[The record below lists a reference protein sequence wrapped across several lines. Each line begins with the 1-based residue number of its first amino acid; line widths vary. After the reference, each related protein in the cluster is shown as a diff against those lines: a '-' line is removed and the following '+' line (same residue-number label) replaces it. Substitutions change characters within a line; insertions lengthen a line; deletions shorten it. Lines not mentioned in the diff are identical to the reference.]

1 MSTKDKSSLEAVLP
15 LTPLQE
21 GLLFHAQYD
30 DRSGPDVYV
39 MQLGMDIDGP
49 LDVPALRSAAHALL
63 ERHGNLRAGFRHDG
77 PRALQFIPKAVELPW
92 HESDVS
98 GLPER
103 EREAAL
109 REITERD
116 RAARFDLRTPPLLR
130 FTVVRVADGRHRLLV
145 TNHHILLDGWSAPV
159 LVREL
164 FELYA
169 AGGDATA
176 LPAVTPYRYHLAWLA
191 KQDREG
197 AVSAW
202 RGALDGL
209 AEPTLLAAMPDDRST
224 SVLPSRVSHLLP
236 PETARRLTER
246 AREHGITLNTVVQAA
261 WGLLLGRLTDR
272 RDVTFGMTLAGRSP
286 EIPGVHTMVGLFLN
300 TVPVRVRI
308 RREESLL
315 ALCGRLQDEQRTLMA
330 HQHLGLAEIQRA
342 AGHGDLFDTLTVL
355 ENFPVDPATL
365 TLPGGLSVADFFST
379 DGAHYPLALMV
390 IPGPSLELRF
400 TYRSDAF
407 GETEIEG
414 FAERLAAL
422 LTAFADEPSARAGA
436 VELLD
441 ADERS
446 RLLDGWNP
454 VPVPA
459 PARTVPELLALRTAE
474 HPDRQAVVR
483 GDRSLTYA
491 ELTARVEE
499 IAAWLLERGVRPEEP
514 VGIAMDRSVDFVVA
528 VLGVLRAGAAYVPI
542 DHRWPRSRRADVLSD
557 SGTSLVLEQGDLPAS
572 HPVPEGGVPM
582 PPGPERIA
590 YVMYTSGSTGRP
602 KGVAVTH
609 RGIGDLVAD
618 SRFAG
623 GAQER
628 VLMHSA
634 HAFDASTYEMWT
646 PLLNGGTL
654 VVGPPGELDMAT
666 IARTLTEGR
675 VTAALFTTGLFR
687 LIAAEAPETFRPLR
701 EVWAGGEAVPAASVR
716 QVLEACPD
724 ITVVD
729 AYGPTEVTVIAA
741 AHPLTA
747 ERPVPDPVPIGR
759 PFDGKQVYVLDGD
772 LRLCPVGVP
781 GELYVSGVGLARGY
795 LGRAGLTS
803 ERFVANP
810 FGAPGTRLYR
820 TGDVVRWRADGELEF
835 VGRRDSQVKLRGFR
849 IELGEIESVLA
860 GHEAVGQVAVM
871 VREDRPGVRQLV
883 GYAVPAAGTPLDP
896 DELRAWAGERLPEYM
911 VPRPVV
917 VLDALP
923 LTTNGK
929 LDTKALPVPEHTAE
943 DTRGPRTPHEEL
955 LCGLFEEVLGL
966 PAVSVHDNFF
976 ELGGHSLLATRLVSR
991 VRAVLGVELSI
1002 RRVFEEPTVARLA
1015 VRLTDTPSA
1024 ARTPLRPAER
1034 PERVPLSFAQRRLW
1048 FLNRMEGPSATYNIP
1063 FAVRLSGE
1071 LRVDALRAAFG
1082 DVLGRHEALRT
1093 VFPDT
1098 DGEPWQRVV
1107 AAGSATVA
1115 IEVRDLPEAELS
1127 AALDAAGA
1135 VGFDL
1140 AHDLPVRARLFRTA
1154 PDEHVLCVVV
1164 HHIAGDGWSQA
1175 PLARDLGEAYRAR
1188 LDGAAPDWQPL
1199 PVQYADYTLWQQR
1212 LLGDE
1217 RDENSLAASQRAYWA
1232 EQLLGSPQE
1241 LELPADRPRPPVAT
1255 HRGAVVPV
1263 TIDPELGAG
1272 LRKLAAGTDTTP
1284 FMVFQA
1290 ALAAL
1295 LSRLGA
1301 GTDIPIGTPVA
1312 GRTDAATDDLIGFF
1326 VNTLVLR
1333 TDVSGDPG
1341 FVALLRRARTTALG
1355 AYAHQDLPFE
1365 RLVDLVGA
1373 DRSLSHNPLFQVL
1386 LAYQNNTSGEL
1397 ELPGLRV
1404 TGQDL
1409 LLPVAKVDLEL
1420 SLAED
1425 AGGGISGILGFSTD
1439 LFDRASAERVVGHL
1453 IALLR
1458 AVVADPVRPVRL
1470 LDILPPAQRE
1480 DLLDGWNDSDRPVP
1494 AGTVPDLFAR
1504 QAAAVPARPAVAG
1517 DGVTVD
1523 YATLAARAARLARLL
1538 IARGVGPEDRV
1549 ALVLPR
1555 SVDLTTALLA
1565 VMTCGGAYVP
1575 VDPNHPADRIAY
1587 MIEDSEPTLVV
1598 TVSGLTARLPE
1609 HLTDPLVLDGPE
1621 TVEALAALSGAE
1633 VTDADRRTPLSVD
1646 HPAYVIYT
1654 SGSTG
1659 QPKGV
1664 SVTHRGLVSLAA
1676 WHADRLGVNS
1686 TSRIGQFA
1694 APSFDASAWETVMA
1708 LLNGAAL
1715 VLTPSD
1721 GPVLGTDLTDFLT
1734 TERITHATLTPTA
1747 LSGADPQAA
1756 PAGLTLVTAGEACPR
1771 ELAARWSP
1779 GRRVINAYGPTETTV
1794 CATASDPVDGT
1805 VTPPI
1810 GGPIANTRV
1819 HVLDAALNLCPVG
1832 VPGELYVSGV
1842 GLARGYLGRSALT
1855 SERFVANPFGAPG
1868 TRLYRTGDV
1877 VRWRAEGVLEFVGRR
1892 DSQVKLRG
1900 FRIEL
1905 GEIES
1910 VLAGCAGVDGA
1921 AVVIREDRPGVRRL
1935 VGYVV
1940 PEEGA
1945 GPDIAA
1951 VRAWAAGRLPEYMVP
1966 QAFVAVDGLPL
1977 TVNGKLDHAAL
1988 PAPGSARTGGEGQGP
2003 ATEAEK
2009 VLAEA
2014 FGTVLSLPEVGAD
2027 DNFFELG
2034 GDSIVSIKLVSE
2046 VRKGGLVITP
2056 RDVFAHKTVAGLAA
2070 VARSVD
2076 ELAPQ
2081 DPDAGI
2087 GEVPLTPMTHWLRD
2101 HGGRIERFHQS
2112 VLLRV
2117 PAEVTLDT
2125 LTSAVGTVLDHH
2137 DALRL
2142 RLTERAGEWSYA
2154 VRPRGAVDPSGCVG
2168 RVDIAGADGE
2178 KVRAVIAEQ
2187 AERAVSRLSPSEGA
2201 IVRVVWFDAGP
2212 HEPGRLLVLGHH
2224 LAVDGVSWR
2233 ILVPDLAEAWQAAY
2247 ESRDATLQPVGTS
2260 WRRWAQWLTETA
2272 AEPAREDRVSWWADQ
2287 LAPEDVPVTAEPR
2300 DPAVDTMGT
2309 QDALVLTL
2317 PETVTE
2323 TLLTKVPAA
2332 MRGGVE
2338 DVLLTAFTLA
2348 VADWRRR
2355 RGLGAGTAVLVDVER
2370 HGRQIPEGADLDISR
2385 TVGWFTS
2392 LAPVRLDL
2400 GPVSWGRV
2408 LTDPAALHKALDRV
2422 KETLRE
2428 MPEEGV
2434 GFGLLRHLNPRTR
2447 EELAALGTPQFGF
2460 NYLGRAEVAG
2470 NTTAGDGAAGD
2481 ATAGGEAASGDRSAP
2496 NAGADGWTM
2505 SADGEV
2511 LRELGGDP
2519 GMPAT
2524 HSVSLNVLVQDDVNG
2539 PRLVANWTWPRRLL
2553 SHDDVHALAEGWFR
2567 ALTALSEHAAEGE
2580 PAGLAL
2586 SDLSLIDLELD
2597 DLGVLEAEWRKTR

>member
-1 MSTKDKSSLEAVLP
+1 MSTKDTSSLEAVLP

-30 DRSGPDVYV
+30 DQPGPDVYV
-39 MQLGMDIDGP
+39 MQLGLDIDGP
-49 LDVPALRSAAHALL
+49 LDVPALHTAARALL

-77 PRALQFIPKAVELPW
+77 PRALQFIPKTVELPW
-92 HESDVS
+92 HEADLTD
-98 GLPER
+98 LPEQ

-130 FTVVRVADGRHRLLV
+130 FTVVRVTPDRHRLLV

-169 AGGDATA
+169 AGGDAAA

-191 KQDREG
+191 KRDREG
-197 AVSAW
+197 AVRAWSSA
-202 RGALDGL
+202 LEGL
-209 AEPTLLAAMPDDRST
+209 EEPTMLAAMPDDRST
-224 SVLPSRVSHLLP
+224 SVLPSRVIGRLS
-236 PETARRLTER
+236 PETTRRLTER

-308 RREESLL
+308 RPEESLL
-315 ALCGRLQDEQRTLMA
+315 ALCGRIQEEQQALMS

-342 AGHGDLFDTLTVL
+342 AGLGELFDTLTVL
-355 ENFPVDPATL
+355 ENFPVDPAAL
-365 TLPGGLSVADFFST
+365 TLPGGLSVAGFFST

-390 IPGPSLELRF
+390 IPGSSLELRF

-407 GETEIEG
+407 DEAEIEG
-414 FAERLAAL
+414 FRKR
-422 LTAFADEPSARAGA
+422 LTAVLESFVDDPSGQAGA

-441 ADERS
+441 DAERAL
-446 RLLDGWNP
+446 LLDEWNPAP
-454 VPVPA
+454 VPV

-474 HPDRQAVVR
+474 TPDREALVR

-491 ELTARVEE
+491 ELSHRVEQ
-499 IAAWLLERGVRPEEP
+499 IAAWLLDRGVRPEEP
-514 VGIAMDRSVDFVVA
+514 VGIAMDRSAEFVLA
-528 VLGVLRAGAAYVPI
+528 VLGVLRAGAAYVPV
-542 DHRWPRSRRADVLSD
+542 DHRWPLSRRDYVLGD
-557 SGTSLVLEQGDLPAS
+557 SGTSLILEQGDLPDEY
-572 HPVPEGGVPM
+572 PVPAGGVPM

-590 YVMYTSGSTGRP
+590 CIMYTSGSTGRP

-618 SRFAG
+618 SLFAG

-654 VVGPPGELDMAT
+654 VVGPPGELDVAT
-666 IARTLTEGR
+666 IGRTIAEGR

-716 QVLEACPD
+716 QVLDACPD

-747 ERPVPDPVPIGR
+747 DGPVPDPVPIGR
-759 PFDGKQVYVLDGD
+759 PFDGKRVYVLDSG
-772 LRLCPVGVP
+772 LNLCPVGVP

-803 ERFVANP
+803 ERFVADP
-810 FGAPGTRLYR
+810 FGAPGSRLYR
-820 TGDVVRWRADGELEF
+820 TGDVVRWCADGVLEF
-835 VGRRDSQVKLRGFR
+835 VGRRDNQVKLRGFR

-883 GYAVPAAGTPLDP
+883 GYAVPAADAGLDP
-896 DELRAWAGERLPEYM
+896 EELRTWAAERLPEYM

-929 LDTKALPVPEHTAE
+929 LDTKALPAPEHVVE
-943 DTRGPRTPHEEL
+943 DARGPRTPHEEL

-966 PAVSVHDNFF
+966 PAVSVNDNFF

-991 VRAVLGVELSI
+991 VRAVLGVELPI
-1002 RRVFEEPTVARLA
+1002 RRVFEEPTVAQLA
-1015 VRLTDTPSA
+1015 VRLTDTPSS
-1024 ARTPLRPAER
+1024 ARVPLRPADR

-1071 LRVDALRAAFG
+1071 LDAEALTAAFG
-1082 DVLGRHEALRT
+1082 DVLGRHESLRT

-1098 DGEPWQRVV
+1098 DGEPRQQIVPAESATV
-1107 AAGSATVA
+1107 TIEVSDVPEAGLATALDVAGSA
-1115 IEVRDLPEAELS
+1115 
-1127 AALDAAGA
+1127 
-1135 VGFDL
+1135 GFDL
-1140 AHDLPVRARLFRTA
+1140 ARDLPVRAWLFRTA

-1188 LDGAAPDWQPL
+1188 LAGAAPQWEPL
-1199 PVQYADYTLWQQR
+1199 PVQYADYTLWQQQ

-1217 RDENSLAASQRAYWA
+1217 QDEDSLAASQQAYWA
-1232 EQLLGSPQE
+1232 EQLAGSPQE

-1263 TIDPELGAG
+1263 TIDAELGGKLRELAG
-1272 LRKLAAGTDTTP
+1272 RTDTTP

-1312 GRTDAATDDLIGFF
+1312 GRLDAAADDLIGFF

-1333 TDVSGDPG
+1333 TDVSGDPS
-1341 FVALLRRARTTALG
+1341 FVDLLRRARTTALG

-1404 TGQDL
+1404 TAQDL

-1425 AGGGISGILGFSTD
+1425 SATGGISGILNYSTD
-1439 LFDRASAERVVGHL
+1439 LFDRESAERLADHL
-1453 IALLR
+1453 VTLLH
-1458 AVVADPVRPVRL
+1458 AVVEDPTRPVRRL
-1470 LDILPPAQRE
+1470 EILPAEQRE
-1480 DLLDGWNDSDRPVP
+1480 RLLVGWNDSERPVP
-1494 AGTVPDLFAR
+1494 PGTVPDLFAR
-1504 QAAAVPARPAVAG
+1504 QAAAVPDRPAVVG
-1517 DGVTVD
+1517 DDVTVD
-1523 YATLAARAARLARLL
+1523 YAGLADRAARLARLL
-1538 IARGVGPEDRV
+1538 IDRGVGPEDRV

-1565 VMTCGGAYVP
+1565 VMTSGGAYVP
-1575 VDPNHPADRIAY
+1575 VDPNHPADRIEY
-1587 MIEDSEPTLVV
+1587 MVSDSAPALVV
-1598 TVSGLTARLPE
+1598 TLEGLVDRLPAGVVE
-1609 HLTDPLVLDGPE
+1609 PLLLDSPAV
-1621 TVEALAALSGAE
+1621 VEELAGRSGAA

-1659 QPKGV
+1659 RPKGV
-1664 SVTHRGLVSLAA
+1664 AVTHRGLGSLAA
-1676 WHADRLGVNS
+1676 WHAERLGVNS
-1686 TSRIGQFA
+1686 GSRVGQFA

-1715 VLTPSD
+1715 VLTPAD
-1721 GPVLGTDLTDFLT
+1721 GPVLGSALTDFLT
-1734 TERITHATLTPTA
+1734 DRGITHATLTPTA
-1747 LSGADPQAA
+1747 LSGAEPQAA

-1771 ELAARWSP
+1771 DLAARWSP

-1819 HVLDAALNLCPVG
+1819 YVLDGGLNPCPVG
-1832 VPGELYVSGV
+1832 VPGELYVAGV
-1842 GLARGYLGRSALT
+1842 GLARGYLGRADLT
-1855 SERFVANPFGAPG
+1855 SERFVADPFGAPG
-1868 TRLYRTGDV
+1868 SRLYRTGDV
-1877 VRWRAEGVLEFVGRR
+1877 VRWRADGALEFVGRR
-1892 DSQVKLRG
+1892 DNQVKLRG

-1910 VLAGCAGVDGA
+1910 VLSGCAGVDGA
-1921 AVVIREDRPGVRRL
+1921 AVVVREDRPGVRQL

-1940 PEEGA
+1940 PEGDTAVDPGE
-1945 GPDIAA
+1945 
-1951 VRAWAAGRLPEYMVP
+1951 VRARAAERLPEYMVP
-1966 QAFVAVDGLPL
+1966 QVFVVLDALPL
-1977 TVNGKLDHAAL
+1977 TVNGKLDTRAL
-1988 PAPGSARTGGEGQGP
+1988 PAPELTAVRDGEGP
-2003 ATEAEK
+2003 ATDAERI
-2009 VLAEA
+2009 LAEA
-2014 FGTVLSLPEVGAD
+2014 FAAVLALPEVGAEG
-2027 DNFFELG
+2027 NFFELG

-2046 VRKGGLVITP
+2046 ARKGGLVITP
-2056 RDVFAHKTVAGLAA
+2056 RDVFEHKTVAGIAA
-2070 VARSVD
+2070 VARTVD
-2076 ELAPQ
+2076 ELPPQ

-2087 GEVPLTPMTHWLRD
+2087 GEVPLTPMMHWLRG
-2101 HGGRIERFHQS
+2101 HGGRTERFHQS
-2112 VLLRV
+2112 VLLTV
-2117 PAEVTLDT
+2117 PAEVTPES
-2125 LTSAVGTVLDHH
+2125 LTAAVATVLDHH

-2142 RLTERAGEWSYA
+2142 RLTVRDGEWSGE
-2154 VRPRGAVDPSGCVG
+2154 VRPRGAVDAADCVS
-2168 RVDIAGADGE
+2168 RVDVAGADNG
-2178 KVRAVIAEQ
+2178 KVRDLIAEH
-2187 AERAVSRLSPSEGA
+2187 AERAISRLSPTDGA
-2201 IVRVVWFDAGP
+2201 MVQVVWFDAGP
-2212 HEPGRLLVLGHH
+2212 DAPGRLLFLGHH

-2233 ILVPDLAEAWQAAY
+2233 ILVPDLAEAWQAAAGAR
-2247 ESRDATLQPVGTS
+2247 EAGLQPVGTS
-2260 WRRWAQWLTETA
+2260 WRRWSQWLTELA
-2272 AEPAREDRVSWWADQ
+2272 AEPARAARVSWWTEQ
-2287 LAPEDVPVTAEPR
+2287 LADGDVPVTAATP
-2300 DPAVDTMGT
+2300 DPAIDTMST
-2309 QDALVLTL
+2309 QESLVLTL
-2317 PETVTE
+2317 PEAVTE
-2323 TLLTKVPAA
+2323 PLLAEVPAA
-2332 MRGGVE
+2332 TRSGVE

-2370 HGRQIPEGADLDISR
+2370 HGRQIPEGEDLDISR

-2400 GPVSWGRV
+2400 GPVAWGRV
-2408 LTDPAALHKALDRV
+2408 HTDPAALHKALNRV
-2422 KETLRE
+2422 RETLRQ
-2428 MPEEGV
+2428 MPDEGV
-2434 GFGLLRHLNPRTR
+2434 GFGLLRHLNPHTR
-2447 EELAALGTPQFGF
+2447 DRLAALDSPQFGF
-2460 NYLGRAEVAG
+2460 NYLGR
-2470 NTTAGDGAAGD
+2470 TAVTGD
-2481 ATAGGEAASGDRSAP
+2481 E
-2496 NAGADGWTM
+2496 AGAEPWTM
-2505 SADGEV
+2505 SADGDV
-2511 LRELGGDP
+2511 LRQLGGDP
-2519 GMPAT
+2519 EMPAP
-2524 HSVSLNVLVQDDVNG
+2524 HPLSLNVLVEDGANG

-2553 SHDDVHALAEGWFR
+2553 DKDAVHALAEGWFR
-2567 ALTALSEHAAEGE
+2567 ALTALAEHAGEGE
-2580 PAGLAL
+2580 PAGLAP

-2597 DLGVLEAEWRKTR
+2597 DLGVLEAEWRKSR

>member
-1 MSTKDKSSLEAVLP
+1 MSTNEKPSLEAVLP

-30 DRSGPDVYV
+30 EQSGPDVYV
-39 MQLGMDIDGP
+39 MQLGLDIDGP
-49 LDVPALRSAAHALL
+49 LDVPALRASAHALL
-63 ERHGNLRAGFRHDG
+63 GRHGNLRAGFRHDG
-77 PRALQFIPKAVELPW
+77 PRPLQFLPKATDLPW
-92 HESDVS
+92 HEADLTA
-98 GLPER
+98 LPEQD
-103 EREAAL
+103 REAAL
-109 REITERD
+109 RDLTERD
-116 RAARFDLRTPPLLR
+116 RATRFDLRNPPLLR
-130 FTVVRVADGRHRLLV
+130 FTVVRVAEGRHRLLV

-169 AGGDATA
+169 AGGDVTA
-176 LPAVTPYRYHLAWLA
+176 LPPVTPFRYHLAWLA

-197 AVSAW
+197 AVRAW
-202 RGALDGL
+202 RSALDGL
-209 AEPTLLAAMPDDRST
+209 DEPTLLAAMPDDRST
-224 SVLPSRVSHLLP
+224 TVLPSKVSVLLGA
-236 PETARRLTER
+236 ETSARLTER
-246 AREHGITLNTVVQAA
+246 TREHGITLNTVVQAA
-261 WGLLLGRLTDR
+261 WGLVLAGLTDR

-308 RREESLL
+308 GREETLL
-315 ALCGRLQDEQRTLMA
+315 AICERLQEEQQVLMA

-407 GETEIEG
+407 VEAEIERFG
-414 FAERLAAL
+414 KR
-422 LTAFADEPSARAGA
+422 LTAVLEAFAAEPSRQAGA

-441 ADERS
+441 ADERT
-446 RLLDGWNP
+446 RLLDTWNP
-454 VPVPA
+454 APVPA
-459 PARTVPELLALRTAE
+459 PARTLPELLALRTAE
-474 HPDRQAVVR
+474 TPDAEALVC

-491 ELTARVEE
+491 ETTRRAEE
-499 IAAWLLERGVRPEEP
+499 IAAWLLDRGVRPEEP
-514 VGIAMDRSVDFVVA
+514 VGIAMDRSVEFVLA
-528 VLGVLRAGAAYVPI
+528 VLGVLRAGAVYVPI
-542 DHRWPRSRRADVLSD
+542 DHRWPASRRADVLQD
-557 SGTSLVLEQGDLPAS
+557 SGTSLVLEQGDLPGS
-572 HPVPEGGVPM
+572 FPVPAGGVPM

-609 RGIGDLVAD
+609 RGIADLAAD

-646 PLLNGGTL
+646 PLLSGGTL

-666 IARTLTEGR
+666 IGRTVAEGR

-687 LIAAEAPETFRPLR
+687 LIAAEAPEILRPMR

-747 ERPVPDPVPIGR
+747 DRPVPDPVPIGR
-759 PFDGKQVYVLDGD
+759 PFDGKQVYVLDSG
-772 LRLCPVGVP
+772 LGLCAVGVP

-810 FGAPGTRLYR
+810 FGVAGSRLYR
-820 TGDVVRWRADGELEF
+820 TGDVVRWRADGVLEF
-835 VGRRDSQVKLRGFR
+835 VGRRDNQVKLRGFR

-860 GHEAVGQVAVM
+860 AHDAVGQIAVV

-883 GYAVPAAGTPLDP
+883 GYAVAAAGATLDT
-896 DELRAWAGERLPEYM
+896 DELRAWAAERLPEYM

-917 VLDALP
+917 ALDALP

-929 LDTKALPVPEHTAE
+929 LDTKALPTPEYGTEEA
-943 DTRGPRTPHEEL
+943 RGPRTPHEEL
-955 LCGLFEEVLGL
+955 LCGLFQEVLGL
-966 PAVSVHDNFF
+966 PSVSVDDNFF

-1015 VRLTDTPSA
+1015 VRLMDSA
-1024 ARTPLRPAER
+1024 APARPPLRPAGR

-1071 LRVDALRAAFG
+1071 LRVRALTEALG
-1082 DVLGRHEALRT
+1082 DVVGRHESLRT

-1098 DGEPWQRVV
+1098 DGEPWQQVV
-1107 AAGSATVA
+1107 PAGVATVA
-1115 IEVRDLPEAELS
+1115 VEVTDVTEEALP
-1127 AALDAAGA
+1127 AALAAAGA

-1140 AHDLPVRARLFRTA
+1140 ARELPLRARLFRTA

-1175 PLARDLGEAYRAR
+1175 PLSRDLGEAYRAR
-1188 LDGAAPDWQPL
+1188 LAGGAPDWRPL

-1217 RDENSLAASQRAYWA
+1217 HDEDSLAAGQRAYWA
-1232 EQLLGSPQE
+1232 EQLAGAPQE

-1255 HRGAVVPV
+1255 HRGAHVPV
-1263 TIDPELGAG
+1263 TVGPELAQR
-1272 LRKLAAGTDTTP
+1272 LRALAAKTDTTP

-1312 GRTDAATDDLIGFF
+1312 GRTDSATDDLVGFF

-1333 TDVSGDPG
+1333 TDVSGDPS
-1341 FVALLRRARTTALG
+1341 FIDLLHRVRRTALD

-1365 RLVDLVGA
+1365 RLVDAVGA

-1386 LAYQNNTSGEL
+1386 IAYQNNTSGEL
-1397 ELPGLRV
+1397 ELPGLRLTV
-1404 TGQDL
+1404 QDM

-1425 AGGGISGILGFSTD
+1425 AEGAVSGMLGYSTD
-1439 LFDRASAERVVGHL
+1439 LFDRDGAERLAGHL
-1453 IALLR
+1453 VTLLR
-1458 AVVADPVRPVRL
+1458 AVTADPRLPVRRVE
-1470 LDILPPAQRE
+1470 ILPEAQRRQ
-1480 DLLDGWNDSDRPVP
+1480 LLDGWNESDRAVP
-1494 AGTVPDLFAR
+1494 AGTVPELFAR
-1504 QAAAVPARPAVAG
+1504 QAEAVPGRPAVIA
-1517 DGVTVD
+1517 DGTALD
-1523 YATLAARAARLARLL
+1523 YGTLAGRANRLARLL
-1538 IARGVGPEDRV
+1538 IGRGVGPEDRV

-1555 SVDLTTALLA
+1555 SAGLTTALLA
-1565 VMTCGGAYVP
+1565 VMTGGGAYVP

-1587 MIEDSEPTLVV
+1587 MLRDSSPTLVV
-1598 TVSGLTARLPE
+1598 TVAALAGRLPAGHGE
-1609 HLTDPLVLDGPE
+1609 PLLLDSPA
-1621 TVEALAALSGAE
+1621 TAEALAALSGAE
-1633 VTDADRRTPLSVD
+1633 VTDADRRSPLSAD

-1664 SVTHRGLVSLAA
+1664 SVTHRGLGSLAA
-1676 WHADRLGVNS
+1676 WHAERLGVS
-1686 TSRIGQFA
+1686 PESRIGQFA

-1715 VLTPSD
+1715 VLTPA
-1721 GPVLGTDLTDFLT
+1721 GVPVLGQALTDFLT
-1734 TERITHATLTPTA
+1734 DERITHATLTPTA
-1747 LSGADPQAA
+1747 LSGADPQHA

-1771 ELAARWSP
+1771 DLAARWSP

-1794 CATASDPVDGT
+1794 CATASGPVDGT

-1819 HVLDAALNLCPVG
+1819 YVLDPALNLCAVG

-1842 GLARGYLGRSALT
+1842 GLARGYLGRAGLT
-1855 SERFVANPFGAPG
+1855 SERFVANPFGVAG
-1868 TRLYRTGDV
+1868 SRLYRTGDV
-1877 VRWRAEGVLEFVGRR
+1877 VRWRADGVLEFVGRR
-1892 DSQVKLRG
+1892 DNQVKLRG

-1910 VLAGCAGVDGA
+1910 VLSGCAGVDGA
-1921 AVVIREDRPGVRRL
+1921 AVVVREDRPGIRQL

-1940 PEEGA
+1940 PDPGTD
-1945 GPDIAA
+1945 PDTGA
-1951 VRAWAAGRLPEYMVP
+1951 VRAWAAERLPEYMVP
-1966 QAFVAVDGLPL
+1966 QALVVMDALPL

-1988 PAPGSARTGGEGQGP
+1988 PAPDVTTSGEGRHP
-2003 ATEAEK
+2003 VTAAERI
-2009 VLAEA
+2009 LAEA
-2014 FGTVLSLPEVGAD
+2014 FGSVLGLSEVDAD
-2027 DNFFELG
+2027 ANFFELG
-2034 GDSIVSIKLVSE
+2034 GDSIVSIKLVGQ
-2046 VRKGGLVITP
+2046 VRRSGLVITP
-2056 RDVFAHKTVAGLAA
+2056 RDVFEHKTAAGLAA
-2070 VARSVD
+2070 VARTVD
-2076 ELAPQ
+2076 EVAPQ

-2087 GEVPLTPMTHWLRD
+2087 GEAPLTPMTHWLRD
-2101 HGGRIERFHQS
+2101 HGGRMERFHQS
-2112 VLLRV
+2112 VLLQV
-2117 PAEVTLDT
+2117 PARVTLET
-2125 LTSAVGTVLDHH
+2125 LTTALGTVLDHH

-2142 RLTERAGEWSYA
+2142 RLTVSGDAWSYE
-2154 VRPRGAVDPSGCVG
+2154 VRERGAVDPADCVS
-2168 RVDIAGADGE
+2168 RVDITGADGT
-2178 KVRAVIAEQ
+2178 KARAVIAEE
-2187 AERAVSRLSPSEGA
+2187 AERAVSRLSPTDGA
-2201 IVRVVWFDAGP
+2201 MVRAVWFDAGP
-2212 HEPGRLLVLGHH
+2212 EEPGRLLLLGHH

-2233 ILVPDLAEAWQAAY
+2233 ILVPDLAEAWQAVSENREPAP
-2247 ESRDATLQPVGTS
+2247 QPVGTS
-2260 WRRWAQWLTETA
+2260 WRSWAQWLTALA
-2272 AEPAREDRVSWWADQ
+2272 AEPARAAQVTWWAEQ
-2287 LAPEDVPVTAEPR
+2287 LGDGDVPVTAETR
-2300 DPAVDTMGT
+2300 DPGVDTMGT
-2309 QDALVLTL
+2309 QEALVLTL
-2317 PETVTE
+2317 PESVTE
-2323 TLLTKVPAA
+2323 PLLTKVPAA
-2332 MRGGVE
+2332 VRGGIE
-2338 DVLLTAFTLA
+2338 DVLLTGFALA

-2355 RGLGAGTAVLVDVER
+2355 RGLGAGTEVLVDVER
-2370 HGRQIPEGADLDISR
+2370 HGRQIPQGEELDISR

-2400 GPVSWGRV
+2400 GPVPWGRV
-2408 LTDPAALHKALDRV
+2408 LTDPAALHKALNRV
-2422 KETLRE
+2422 RETLRQ
-2428 MPEEGV
+2428 MPDEGV
-2434 GFGLLRHLNPRTR
+2434 GYGLLRHLNPHTR
-2447 EELAALGTPQFGF
+2447 DTLAALGSPQFGF
-2460 NYLGRAEVAG
+2460 NYLGRTEVAG
-2470 NTTAGDGAAGD
+2470 EPGDG
-2481 ATAGGEAASGDRSAP
+2481 TPPQSA
-2496 NAGADGWTM
+2496 DDWTM

-2511 LRELGGDP
+2511 LRQLGGDP
-2519 GMPAT
+2519 EMPAT
-2524 HSVSLNVLVQDDVNG
+2524 HSLSLNVLVQDGPGG

-2553 SHDDVHALAEGWFR
+2553 SEDAVRTLAEGWFR
-2567 ALTALSEHAAEGE
+2567 ALTALAEHAGEGE
-2580 PAGLAL
+2580 PAGLAP

-2597 DLGVLEAEWRKTR
+2597 DLGVLETEWRKTR

>member
-1 MSTKDKSSLEAVLP
+1 MTSNEKPSLEAVLP

-30 DRSGPDVYV
+30 EQSGPDVYV
-39 MQLGMDIDGP
+39 MQLGLDIDGP
-49 LDVPALRSAAHALL
+49 LDVPALRAAAQALL
-63 ERHGNLRAGFRHDG
+63 ARHGNLRAGFRHDG
-77 PRALQFIPKAVELPW
+77 PRPLQFVPKEAELPW
-92 HESDVS
+92 HEADLT
-98 GLPER
+98 GLPVQER
-103 EREAAL
+103 EDAL
-109 REITERD
+109 RGLTERD
-116 RAARFDLRTPPLLR
+116 RATRFDLRHPPLLR
-130 FTVVRVADGRHRLLV
+130 FTVIRVAGTRHRLLV

-169 AGGDATA
+169 AGGDASV
-176 LPAVTPYRYHLAWLA
+176 LPPVTPYRYHLAWLA

-197 AVSAW
+197 AVRAW
-202 RGALDGL
+202 RSALEGL
-209 AEPTLLAAMPDDRST
+209 DEPTLLAAMPDDRST
-224 SVLPSRVSHLLP
+224 TVLPSKVSVPLG
-236 PETARRLTER
+236 PEATARLTGR

-261 WGLLLGRLTDR
+261 WGLVLARLTDR
-272 RDVTFGMTLAGRSP
+272 GDVTFGMTLAGRSP

-300 TVPVRVRI
+300 TVPVRVRVP
-308 RREESLL
+308 REETLL
-315 ALCGRLQDEQRTLMA
+315 GLCGRLQEEQSRLMA

-355 ENFPVDPATL
+355 ENFPVDPAAL
-365 TLPGGLSVADFFST
+365 TLPGGLSVAGHFST

-390 IPGPSLELRF
+390 IPGSSIELRF

-407 GETEIEG
+407 EKPEVESLG
-414 FAERLAAL
+414 RR
-422 LTAFADEPSARAGA
+422 LTAVLRAFAAEPDLPTGA
-436 VELLD
+436 VDLLD
-441 ADERS
+441 AGERAD
-446 RLLDGWNP
+446 LLGTWNP
-454 VPVPA
+454 VPVPE
-459 PARTVPELLALRTAE
+459 PARTIPELLALRTAE
-474 HPDRQAVVR
+474 TPEREALVR

-491 ELTARVEE
+491 ETTRRAEE
-499 IAAWLLERGVRPEEP
+499 IAAWLIDRGVRPEEP
-514 VGIAMDRSVDFVVA
+514 VGIVMERSVEFVLA
-528 VLGVLRAGAAYVPI
+528 VLGVLRAGAVYVPV
-542 DHRWPRSRRADVLSD
+542 DHRWPESRRADVLQD
-557 SGTSLVLEQGDLPAS
+557 SGTSLVLEQGDLPGS
-572 HPVPEGGVPM
+572 YPVPPGGVPM
-582 PPGPERIA
+582 PPGPERLA

-609 RGIGDLVAD
+609 RGIADLVAD
-618 SRFAG
+618 SRFAN

-654 VVGPPGELDMAT
+654 VVGPPGDLDMAT
-666 IARTLTEGR
+666 IGRTVQEGR

-687 LIAAEAPETFRPLR
+687 LIAAEAPEILRPMR
-701 EVWAGGEAVPAASVR
+701 EVWAGGEAVPAAAVR
-716 QVLEACPD
+716 QVLDACPD

-741 AHPLTA
+741 AHPLGA
-747 ERPVPDPVPIGR
+747 DRPVPDPVPIGR
-759 PFDGKQVYVLDGD
+759 PFDGKQVYVLDSGMD
-772 LRLCPVGVP
+772 LCPVGVP
-781 GELYVSGVGLARGY
+781 GELYVAGGGLARGY
-795 LGRAGLTS
+795 LGRPGLTS

-820 TGDVVRWRADGELEF
+820 TGDVVRWRAEGLLEF

-860 GHEAVGQVAVM
+860 GHEAVGQIAVL
-871 VREDRPGVRQLV
+871 VREDRPGLRQLV
-883 GYAVPAAGTPLDP
+883 CYAVPAAGAGLDGE
-896 DELRAWAGERLPEYM
+896 ELRAWAAERLPEYM

-929 LDTKALPVPEHTAE
+929 LDTKALPVPEYVAE
-943 DTRGPRTPHEEL
+943 EARGPRTPHEEL
-955 LCGLFEEVLGL
+955 LCGLFQEVLGL
-966 PAVSVHDNFF
+966 SSVSVDDNFF

-1015 VRLTDTPSA
+1015 VRLMDGASP

-1034 PERVPLSFAQRRLW
+1034 PERIPLSFAQRRLW

-1063 FAVRLSGE
+1063 FAVRLHGE
-1071 LRVDALRAAFG
+1071 LSVPALTAALG
-1082 DVLGRHEALRT
+1082 DVVSRHESLRT

-1098 DGEPWQRVV
+1098 DGEPWQQIVPAAVAVV
-1107 AAGSATVA
+1107 GV
-1115 IEVRDLPEAELS
+1115 EVTDVTEEALP

-1135 VGFDL
+1135 AGFDL
-1140 AHDLPVRARLFRTA
+1140 ARELPLRVRLFRISA
-1154 PDEHVLCVVV
+1154 DEHVLCVVV
-1164 HHIAGDGWSQA
+1164 HHIAGDGWSQE
-1175 PLARDLGEAYRAR
+1175 PLSRDLGEAYRAR
-1188 LDGAAPDWQPL
+1188 LAGEAPKWRPL
-1199 PVQYADYTLWQQR
+1199 PVQYADYTLWQRR

-1217 RDENSLAASQRAYWA
+1217 HDEDSLAAGQREYWA
-1232 EQLLGSPQE
+1232 RQLAGAPQE
-1241 LELPADRPRPPVAT
+1241 LELPTDRPRPPVAT
-1255 HRGAVVPV
+1255 HRGAQVPLTV
-1263 TIDPELGAG
+1263 GPELAQS
-1272 LRKLAAGTDTTP
+1272 LRVLADKTDTTP

-1312 GRTDAATDDLIGFF
+1312 GRTDSAADDLVGFF

-1333 TDVSGDPG
+1333 TDVSGDPS
-1341 FVALLRRARTTALG
+1341 FVDLLHRARGSALE

-1386 LAYQNNTSGEL
+1386 IAYQNNSSGEL
-1397 ELPGLRV
+1397 ELPGLRATV
-1404 TGQDL
+1404 EDM

-1425 AGGGISGILGFSTD
+1425 ADGGIRGILGYSTD
-1439 LFDRASAERVVGHL
+1439 LFDRATVERMAGHL
-1453 IALLR
+1453 VTLLR
-1458 AVVADPVRPVRL
+1458 AVAADPRTPVRL
-1470 LDILPPAQRE
+1470 LEILPAAERAQ
-1480 DLLDGWNDSDRPVP
+1480 LLTGWNDSDRAVP
-1494 AGTVPDLFAR
+1494 GGTVPELFAGR
-1504 QAAAVPARPAVAG
+1504 AADVPGRPAVVAG
-1517 DGVTVD
+1517 GTTLD
-1523 YATLAARAARLARLL
+1523 YAELADRANRLARLL
-1538 IARGVGPEDRV
+1538 VGRGAGPEDRV

-1555 SVDLTTALLA
+1555 SAELTVALLA
-1565 VMTCGGAYVP
+1565 VMTSGAAYVP

-1587 MIEDSEPTLVV
+1587 MIGDSAPTLVV
-1598 TVSGLTARLPE
+1598 TVAALTGKLPAGYGE
-1609 HLTDPLVLDGPE
+1609 PLVLDGPG
-1621 TVEALAALSGAE
+1621 TAEALAGLSGAE
-1633 VTDADRRTPLSVD
+1633 LTDADRRSPLSAD

-1659 QPKGV
+1659 RPKGV
-1664 SVTHRGLVSLAA
+1664 AVTHRGLGSLAA
-1676 WHADRLGVNS
+1676 WHAERLGVDRE
-1686 TSRIGQFA
+1686 SRIGQFA

-1715 VLTPSD
+1715 VLTPAD
-1721 GPVLGTDLTDFLT
+1721 GPVLGQALTDFLS
-1734 TERITHATLTPTA
+1734 EQRITHATLTPTA
-1747 LSGADPQAA
+1747 LSGADPQDA
-1756 PAGLTLVTAGEACPR
+1756 PEGLTLVTAGEACPR
-1771 ELAARWSP
+1771 DLAARWSP

-1819 HVLDAALNLCPVG
+1819 YVLDGALGLCPVG

-1842 GLARGYLGRSALT
+1842 GLARGYLGRPGLT

-1877 VRWRAEGVLEFVGRR
+1877 VRWRADGALEFVGRR

-1910 VLAGCAGVDGA
+1910 VLSGCPQVDGA
-1921 AVVIREDRPGVRRL
+1921 AVVVREDRPGVRQL

-1940 PEEGA
+1940 PD
-1945 GPDIAA
+1945 PDTVLDTDA

-1966 QAFVAVDGLPL
+1966 QAYVVVDALPL

-1988 PAPGSARTGGEGQGP
+1988 PAPVPAAGPGGGRAP
-2003 ATEAEK
+2003 ATEAER

-2014 FGTVLSLPEVGAD
+2014 FGAVLGLPGVDVDA
-2027 DNFFELG
+2027 NFFELG
-2034 GDSIVSIKLVSE
+2034 GDSIVSIKLVGQ

-2056 RDVFAHKTVAGLAA
+2056 RDVFEHRTAAGLAA
-2070 VARSVD
+2070 VARTVG
-2076 ELAPQ
+2076 ELPPQ

-2087 GEVPLTPMTHWLRD
+2087 GAVPLTPMTHWLRD
-2101 HGGRIERFHQS
+2101 NGGRTERFHQS
-2112 VLLRV
+2112 VLLQV
-2117 PAEVTLDT
+2117 PARMTLKT
-2125 LTSAVGTVLDHH
+2125 LTAAVGTVLDHH

-2142 RLTERAGEWSYA
+2142 RLTVSEDGAWSYE
-2154 VRPRGAVDPSGCVG
+2154 VRERGAVDPAGCVS
-2168 RVDIAGADGE
+2168 RVDVTGADGAR
-2178 KVRAVIAEQ
+2178 VRAAVAEA
-2187 AERAVSRLSPSEGA
+2187 AERAVAQLSPADGD

-2212 HEPGRLLVLGHH
+2212 DDPGRLLFLGHH

-2233 ILVPDLAEAWQAAY
+2233 ILVPDLAEAWQAAH
-2247 ESRDATLQPVGTS
+2247 ESREPALQPVGTS
-2260 WRRWAQWLTETA
+2260 WRRWAQWLTGLA
-2272 AEPAREDRVSWWADQ
+2272 AEPARAAQVTWWAEQ
-2287 LAPEDVPVTAEPR
+2287 LGDGDVPVTEETR
-2300 DPAVDTMGT
+2300 DPGVDTMAT

-2317 PETVTE
+2317 PEAVTGP
-2323 TLLTKVPAA
+2323 LLTEVPAA
-2332 MRGGVE
+2332 VRGGVE
-2338 DVLLTAFTLA
+2338 DVLLTGFALA
-2348 VADWRRR
+2348 VADWRRG
-2355 RGLGAGTAVLVDVER
+2355 RGLGAGTEVLVDVER
-2370 HGRQIPEGADLDISR
+2370 HGRQIPQGEEIDISR

-2400 GPVSWGRV
+2400 GPVPWGRV
-2408 LTDPAALHKALDRV
+2408 LTDPAALHKALTRV
-2422 KETLRE
+2422 RETLRQ
-2428 MPEEGV
+2428 MPDEGV
-2434 GFGLLRHLNPRTR
+2434 GYGLLRHLNPHTR
-2447 EELAALGTPQFGF
+2447 DTLAALAGPQFGF
-2460 NYLGRAEVAG
+2460 NYLGRTEVAAETG
-2470 NTTAGDGAAGD
+2470 DTAHPSPGAGD
-2481 ATAGGEAASGDRSAP
+2481 
-2496 NAGADGWTM
+2496 WTM

-2511 LRELGGDP
+2511 LRKLGGDP
-2519 GMPAT
+2519 GMPAP
-2524 HSVSLNVLVQDDVNG
+2524 HALSLNVLVQDGPGG
-2539 PRLVANWTWPRRLL
+2539 PRLIANWTWPRRLL
-2553 SHDDVHALAEGWFR
+2553 SEDAVRTLAEGWFR
-2567 ALTALSEHAAEGE
+2567 VLTALAERGGEGE
-2580 PAGLAL
+2580 PAGLAP